1 MADPSTRPPPPACC
15 THPPRR
21 RSGRTFRIDSK
32 MPVRKRDLIRM
43 LFREEERAKEERA
56 ALEEERAALERNKRL
71 IALVDRIKSAKAR
84 AEAAIEWELEA
95 NAAIERANAFR
106 EQRERAEERIAL
118 RAALYFRS
126 LSQLAQRGIGAELAA
141 IDEQLA
147 QCGIDPAAPVTS
159 TSTAEKAE
167 GKTEE

>member
-15 THPPRR
+15 AHPPRR

-43 LFREEERAKEERA
+43 LFREEERAK
-56 ALEEERAALERNKRL
+56 EERAALERNKRL

>member
-1 MADPSTRPPPPACC
+1 M
-15 THPPRR
+15 
-21 RSGRTFRIDSK
+21 
-32 MPVRKRDLIRM
+32 IRM

-84 AEAAIEWELEA
+84 AEAAIEWDLEA
-95 NAAIERANAFR
+95 NAAIERANACR

-118 RAALYFRS
+118 RAALCFRS
-126 LSQLAQRGIGAELAA
+126 LSQLAQRGIEAPELAA